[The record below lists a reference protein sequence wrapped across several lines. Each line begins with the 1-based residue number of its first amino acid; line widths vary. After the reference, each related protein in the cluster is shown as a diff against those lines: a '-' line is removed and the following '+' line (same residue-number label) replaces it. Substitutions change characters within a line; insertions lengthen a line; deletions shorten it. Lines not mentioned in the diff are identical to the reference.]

1 MEIVKIE
8 GKPDFRVLVTGKGGA
23 ALFDEITDGSMDDA
37 ISLAKRERLQKGGIK
52 GEVYRN
58 GENVPCYTVD

>member
-8 GKPDFRVLVTGKGGA
+8 GKPDYKVLVTGEGGA
-23 ALFDEITDGSMDDA
+23 VLFDEITSGSLEDA
-37 ISLAKRERLQKGGIK
+37 ISQVKRERLQRGGIK

-58 GENVPCYTVD
+58 RENVPCYTVG